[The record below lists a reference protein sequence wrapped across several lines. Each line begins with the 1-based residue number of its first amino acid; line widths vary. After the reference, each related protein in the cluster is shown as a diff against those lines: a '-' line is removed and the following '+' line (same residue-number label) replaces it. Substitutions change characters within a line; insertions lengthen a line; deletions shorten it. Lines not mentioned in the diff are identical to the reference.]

1 MDPISAIFVMTVLGG
16 LFVKGVDVATD
27 GWFSAEVGAGVRG
40 AAGYAVRAERAR
52 WGRARE
58 KAREIRQQ
66 TPQGQ
71 AVQEMLDLAGLFGR
85 TLFGELRR
93 FGSGARSEW
102 RTARDQARSARTGR
116 RGDAPWPI
124 VRAAR
129 SGAVRVR
136 EWAERRARSGADVP
150 NEREPNGPNDPNAS
164 APTPPD
170 LRGPVSPVLAW
181 QEIPHETVD
190 DREEGAEGGPIGPTE
205 YDGPDAYLPPRPG
218 DTTRQPVRVEIY
230 RAYVERGQR
239 DVRARVRR
247 LDAGASYHAVKGHGA
262 RSGERGWTT
271 FHDTGWLPIDGRRR
285 RRGQG
290 DRAGRPRPDA
300 GAVPDRVVHRRRAD
314 RSTRQPTGRWE
325 SERPERRPE
334 RAPALNRPGRERRR
348 AVRLLRPVPQAAP
361 AGRALPELPHPRPRP
376 ERTTPHHPERPRS
389 REEPSMDI
397 NSAPAAIT
405 AWEAFAPRWE
415 SLQSRTDALQG
426 EMDSLKNEADALH
439 GEVATLADGM
449 GDFAIG
455 GEADTAASV
464 GELSE
469 AATSAKEQADNLATS
484 IATAKQA
491 VDGYVDGLH
500 LEYDASIEAA
510 AGKVADAHSVMQEA

>member
-52 WGRARE
+52 WGRARA
-58 KAREIRQQ
+58 KAREIREQ
-66 TPQGQ
+66 TPHGQ

-93 FGSGARSEW
+93 FGSGVRSEW
-102 RTARDQARSARTGR
+102 ETARDQARSARTGR

-136 EWAERRARSGADVP
+136 EWAERRGRSGADVP
-150 NEREPNGPNDPNAS
+150 NEAEPNGPNDPNAS

-170 LRGPVSPVLAW
+170 LGGPVSPVLAW

-205 YDGPDAYLPPRPG
+205 YDGPDAYLPPKPG
-218 DTTRQPVRVEIY
+218 DPARQPVRVEIY

-239 DVRARVRR
+239 DVRARVRC

-271 FHDTGWLPIDGRRR
+271 FHDTGWLRSMAAVVAEVRATVLADLGRMRAPYRIEWFIDGEPTA
-285 RRGQG
+285 QPASQPADG
-290 DRAGRPRPDA
+290 DPNDPNGDPNMPLPSTVPDA
-300 GAVPDRVVHRRRAD
+300 NGDVQCGCCAQTHKPLPPGEHCPNCHIHD
-314 RSTRQPTGRWE
+314 QPN
-325 SERPERRPE
+325 
-334 RAPALNRPGRERRR
+334 AP
-348 AVRLLRPVPQAAP
+348 
-361 AGRALPELPHPRPRP
+361 
-376 ERTTPHHPERPRS
+376 TTKG
-389 REEPSMDI
+389 PSMDI
-397 NSAPAAIT
+397 NSAVTAIAA
-405 AWEAFAPRWE
+405 AEELRGRFEEPE
-415 SLQSRTDALQG
+415 SLLASLSTDAISTLEGMGPFGTGDETDTAGAFQPVLNALG
-426 EMDSLKNEADALH
+426 SARESWDVYVAALH
-439 GEVATLADGM
+439 EEWDEHIAAAEGR
-449 GDFAIG
+449 
-455 GEADTAASV
+455 TAA
-464 GELSE
+464 
-469 AATSAKEQADNLATS
+469 
-484 IATAKQA
+484 
-491 VDGYVDGLH
+491 
-500 LEYDASIEAA
+500 
-510 AGKVADAHSVMQEA
+510 AHAPFQEV